1 MGGKRVSPEL
11 RSLILEGVGQGLLLI
26 DVARETGVS
35 LDTVRRIVD
44 ADRKAKASPA
54 KAAPKPAARPSEAP
68 PQASAL
74 AASLSARAAS
84 DPEPADVAAADAADD
99 AELPELDDNDLL
111 ASARALYRWMLREA
125 QRMQRLG
132 NARGATTTINSAA
145 KTLMPMLARLEK
157 IQQEQSSVIRVS
169 REEVERGM
177 ALMRERFAA
186 ILDRPLH
193 CAECSRRLSATIG
206 LGPDV
211 DLVELENKGR

>member
-11 RSLILEGVGQGLLLI
+11 RSLILEGVGQGMLLI

-35 LDTVRRIVD
+35 LDTVRRTVES
-44 ADRKAKASPA
+44 DRKARA
-54 KAAPKPAARPSEAP
+54 KEPQAAAP
-68 PQASAL
+68 SAL
-74 AASLSARAAS
+74 AASLSARAAG
-84 DPEPADVAAADAADD
+84 DPVTEPAQDE

-125 QRMQRLG
+125 QKMQAVG

-145 KTLMPMLARLEK
+145 KSIMPMLARLEK

-169 REEVERGM
+169 REEVDRGM

-206 LGPDV
+206 LGPDA
-211 DLVELENKGR
+211 DLTALEAQGR